1 MSWLGGSSGLLRAGI
16 KVVDKASESESQDGE
31 NLFTQPAV
39 VSCCPIAGW
48 LVTDRHWVGG
58 PALLPVSTLF
68 SPLYSPGPFPKQ
80 KDIILDSRFVYVA
93 HRSQALRRLQN
104 KPFIC

>member
-1 MSWLGGSSGLLRAGI
+1 MTDTGLEALPCFLSHI
-16 KVVDKASESESQDGE
+16 MGE
-31 NLFTQPAV
+31 L
-39 VSCCPIAGW
+39 
-48 LVTDRHWVGG
+48 
-58 PALLPVSTLF
+58 STLF